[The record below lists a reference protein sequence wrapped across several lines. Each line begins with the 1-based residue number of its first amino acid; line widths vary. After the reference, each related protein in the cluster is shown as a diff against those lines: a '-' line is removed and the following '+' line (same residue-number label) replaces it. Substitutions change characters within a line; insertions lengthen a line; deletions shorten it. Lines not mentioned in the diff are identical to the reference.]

1 MKWLKA
7 GSALALLLLFQ
18 WLWLPQATATTN
30 CTATQPTLSFGNVS
44 TTGATDVQ
52 GSFSVTCNTFGLS
65 LLAGARVRM
74 CLSIGAGTSG
84 GSSFSPRRML
94 NPSSDPL
101 QFQIYTDPARTL
113 IWGARGNA
121 VVPNPLLADFDY
133 SVPVLGGSQTHN
145 FTLYGRIPAQTAAAG
160 DYSNVFSGIHT
171 VIEYRYAEQLLG
183 TPSFPTSCTS
193 GGTAGTG
200 TSFPFTAT
208 ATVPN
213 QCRFEVVTDLSF
225 GSVAGVIG
233 SDQDQTSSIG
243 LTCTSR
249 TAWQLGLDNGQ
260 NAAGNVR
267 RMRLGASGSY
277 VSYELYRDSARAQ
290 RWGDTL
296 NSDTVTG
303 TGNGALQTETVYG
316 RVPAQAAVPAGSYVD
331 TITVTLTY

>member
-1 MKWLKA
+1 MKWLRA
-7 GSALALLLLFQ
+7 SFALTLLLLFQ
-18 WLWLPQATATTN
+18 CLWLSQAVAATN
-30 CTATQPTLSFGNVS
+30 CTATQPTLSFGSVS
-44 TTGATDVQ
+44 ATGTTDVQ

-74 CLSIGAGTSG
+74 CLSIGAGASG
-84 GSSFSPRRML
+84 GGNFNPRRML
-94 NPSSDPL
+94 NLSADPL
-101 QFQIYTDPARTL
+101 QFQIYSDPARSL

-121 VVPNPLLADFDY
+121 TVPNPVLADFDY
-133 SVPVLGGSQTHN
+133 SVPVLGGSQTQN
-145 FTLYGRIPAQTAAAG
+145 FTLYGRVPAQVAAAG
-160 DYSNVFSGIHT
+160 DYGNVFSGIHT

-183 TPSFPTSCTS
+183 TPSFPASCTS

-213 QCRFEVVTDLSF
+213 QCQFEVVTDLSF
-225 GSVAGVIG
+225 GSVAGAVNAN
-233 SDQDQTSSIG
+233 QDQGSSIG

-260 NAAGNVR
+260 NAVGNVR
-267 RMRLGASGSY
+267 RMRLGASSSY
-277 VSYELYRDSARAQ
+277 VSYELYRDSARIQ
-290 RWGDTL
+290 RWGNAL

-303 TGNGALQTETVYG
+303 TGIGALQTQTVYG
-316 RVPAQAAVPAGSYVD
+316 RVPAQLAVPAGSYSD